1 MYSLPPGKYYW
12 PGAESHEAY
21 TDKPIIITSSTNK
34 KIHPPTQLITGSE
47 SHSLVNQLMRKFAVV
62 VGSNILKNILFKNSS
77 KVKKRVNSMSIEEID
92 KKLDLIIAKLEGI
105 ENRLNIVEESC
116 NGMDNHINF
125 VNTVYTT
132 VRTPLDFIVNRV
144 GRLQGNN
151 VTLALPEN
159 STN

>member
-1 MYSLPPGKYYW
+1 
-12 PGAESHEAY
+12 
-21 TDKPIIITSSTNK
+21 
-34 KIHPPTQLITGSE
+34 
-47 SHSLVNQLMRKFAVV
+47 
-62 VGSNILKNILFKNSS
+62 
-77 KVKKRVNSMSIEEID
+77 MSIEEID
-92 KKLDLIIAKLEGI
+92 KKLDLIIVKLEGI